1 MFIFVFLSSLMPES
15 RRRLGR
21 IWSPPVYRR
30 GFERPGQSNGTPS
43 DIGRTSTIALT
54 NPIAAS
60 RPGHVRGEDDSN
72 PHAFQHNFEQHA
84 FHEEPAMNQPT
95 ARSAVKPD
103 ATSLRSTIEWL
114 RAEGMLIETEKP
126 VSGDLELTGL
136 QKHFDGSFPI
146 LFNNVKGYPHAR
158 AITNLFADMRV
169 VDKMFGFTDPTQRTR
184 ALAKALNK
192 PLKPIEIEQK
202 DAPCQ
207 EHVITENLD
216 VNKWIMNIR
225 HTALETELT
234 IGSGIRCVTGRHFD
248 GGSDLGYNRM
258 NFRWGNVGTFQ
269 ISPGSHMWQVFTEHY
284 KDERIPITMCF
295 GVPPACTMMAGAGFD
310 YVILPKGC
318 DEIGVAGAIQG
329 SPVRLVKARTVDAMA
344 LADSEYVLEGY
355 IVPRDKRYE
364 TAESEREGVQ
374 GKTFFHPE
382 WAGYMGKAYKAPTF
396 HVTAITMR
404 KPESKPLIFPLGV
417 HMFDD
422 SNIDTTIREAA
433 IFELC
438 NRLQPGIIQDV
449 HIPYSMTDWGGC
461 IIQVKKRN
469 KIEEGWQ
476 RNFLAAILSC
486 SQGMRLAIAVSEDT
500 DIYSMDDIMWCLT
513 TRVNPH
519 TDILNPIPGGRGQ
532 TFMPAERMT
541 AGDKAWTASNTLF
554 EGGMGIDATV
564 PFGYEQDF
572 HRPVYPIDRVN
583 PADFFDAAQ
592 IAKMKGRME
601 GWVLSLARTGR

>member
-1 MFIFVFLSSLMPES
+1 MNDVAKHKP
-15 RRRLGR
+15 
-21 IWSPPVYRR
+21 
-30 GFERPGQSNGTPS
+30 SNATK
-43 DIGRTSTIALT
+43 D
-54 NPIAAS
+54 
-60 RPGHVRGEDDSN
+60 V
-72 PHAFQHNFEQHA
+72 
-84 FHEEPAMNQPT
+84 
-95 ARSAVKPD
+95 
-103 ATSLRSTIEWL
+103 TSLRSTVEWL
-114 RAEGMLIETEKP
+114 RAEGLLVETDKP

-136 QKHFDGSFPI
+136 QKHFDGSCPM

-158 AITNLFADMRV
+158 AITNLFGDIRII
-169 VDKMFGFTDPTQRTR
+169 DRMFGFSDPTQRTR
-184 ALAKALNK
+184 ALARALNR
-192 PLKPIEIEQK
+192 PLPPVVVDRK
-202 DAPCQ
+202 DAPVQ
-207 EHVITENLD
+207 EHVITGNVD
-216 VNKWIMNIR
+216 VNKWIMTIR
-225 HTALETELT
+225 HTALESELT
-234 IGSGIRCVTGRHFD
+234 IGSGIRLISGKHVD
-248 GGSDLGYNRM
+248 GGTDMGYNRM

-284 KDERIPITMCF
+284 NEERIPITMNF
-295 GVPPACTMMAGAGFD
+295 GVPPACTMLAGAGFD

-318 DEIGVAGAIQG
+318 DEVGVAGAVQG
-329 SPVRLVKARTVDAMA
+329 SPVRLVKATTVDAYA
-344 LADSEYVLEGY
+344 LADAEYVLEGY
-355 IVPRDKRYE
+355 VVPRDKRYE
-364 TAESEREGVQ
+364 TAEAERAGVQ

-404 KPESKPLIFPLGV
+404 KPESKPIIFPLGV

-438 NRLQPGIIQDV
+438 ERLQPGIIQDV
-449 HIPYSMTDWGGC
+449 HIPYCMTDWGGC

-476 RNFLAAILSC
+476 RNFLSAILSC
-486 SQGMRLAIAVSEDT
+486 SQGMRLAIAVSEDV

-513 TRVNPH
+513 TRVNPRN
-519 TDILNPIPGGRGQ
+519 DILNPIPGGRGQ

-541 AGDKAWTASNTLF
+541 AGDKQWTASNTMF

-572 HRPVYPIDRVN
+572 HRPVYPVDRVK
-583 PADFFDAAQ
+583 PEDFFDAKQ
-592 IAKMKGRME
+592 IEAMKARMA